1 MICNYGIPQR
11 SMMYLFLFFI
21 TIQIIKLT
29 TKQIF
34 FTFLNKTYFYFISHQ
49 SHFIPIKKKKKK
61 KNSTQG
67 LPNRAV
73 VL

>member
-1 MICNYGIPQR
+1 MR
-11 SMMYLFLFFI
+11 V
-21 TIQIIKLT
+21 
-29 TKQIF
+29 
-34 FTFLNKTYFYFISHQ
+34 LNLLLLSFPCDFSFNEEGLLYSKKKKKVHI
-49 SHFIPIKKKKKK
+49 IKKKKKK